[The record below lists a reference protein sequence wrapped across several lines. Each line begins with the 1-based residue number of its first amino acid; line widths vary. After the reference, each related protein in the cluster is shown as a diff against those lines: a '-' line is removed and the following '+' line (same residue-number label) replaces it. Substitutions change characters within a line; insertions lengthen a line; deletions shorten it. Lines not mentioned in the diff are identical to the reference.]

1 MLQNGNQQ
9 STRRHYMNAI
19 LLQKYRPFF
28 PDCCFLVRLYT
39 RKREA
44 GRRDT
49 VTRKSAA
56 PPLFPMTWR
65 IIKDSQDFAFYSI
78 GKRSWNRSYH
88 CKKPDEGNATFLLKR
103 MQTSWRCLLNP
114 PRNGI
119 YMFTSSFIYQHK
131 YILWTIC
138 SADERTYG
146 FPLIWHLQYITLCII
161 VASVIPGQRF
171 RLYSLPWY
179 TENLSR

>member
-1 MLQNGNQQ
+1 MEISSRLDDIIWMPFSYKNTDHFSQTVAFWWDCIHKKKR
-9 STRRHYMNAI
+9 SRTTRYCH
-19 LLQKYRPFF
+19 QE
-28 PDCCFLVRLYT
+28 V
-39 RKREA
+39 
-44 GRRDT
+44 
-49 VTRKSAA
+49 SSS
-56 PPLFPMTWR
+56 PLFPRTWR
-65 IIKDSQDFAFYSI
+65 IIEDSQDFAFISK
-78 GKRSWNRSYH
+78 GKRSWNRSYRIC

-103 MQTSWRCLLNP
+103 MQTSLRCLLNP